1 MDEDAFEDLLVKVA
15 PIISKKDT
23 TFRKAINA
31 CDRLGITHRCLATGE
46 NYDNIII
53 CHDSPTMKDC

>member
-23 TFRKAINA
+23 TFRKSINA
-31 CDRLGITHRCLATGE
+31 SDRHITLPCLATGE